1 LNLGHVG
8 PLLELCSSIA
18 FSPETNPNV
27 KTLRGN
33 NSIPRLRSVAT
44 RCQAVDSVIETLH
57 RLATGGY
64 GSRIIY

>member
-33 NSIPRLRSVAT
+33 NSIPRLPTVAT